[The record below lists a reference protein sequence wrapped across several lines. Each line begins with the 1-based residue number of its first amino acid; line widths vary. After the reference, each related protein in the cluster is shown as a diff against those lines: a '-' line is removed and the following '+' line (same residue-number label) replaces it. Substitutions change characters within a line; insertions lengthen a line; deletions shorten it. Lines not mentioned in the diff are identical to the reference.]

1 MGVEVSFAIAP
12 RHNQCKGQTE
22 KDTNSIDM
30 QVAARESVRSQ
41 ASPENVLVVFGGL
54 LLVMLLAALDSTIVA
69 TALPTIVGEFGGL
82 AHISWVVT
90 AYLLAQTIVT
100 PIYGKLGDLYG
111 RKRVLQVAIVIFL
124 IGSALCGLSQS
135 MSHLIIFRAVQG
147 LGGGGLMVTT
157 QAVVA
162 DVVPPRARGRYQ
174 GIFGAAFGFASIAG
188 PLVGGYFTTHWTWR
202 WIFYINLP
210 VGIIALVVLAATLP
224 AQSSYARHAIDYVGA
239 AVLALALASVVL
251 VTDLGGAV
259 YSWSSP
265 LMIGLI
271 VTAVAGLIAFVV
283 VERRAREPILPLPLF
298 RTRDVWVTSV
308 VGLIVGFALIGS
320 VTYLPVFLQIV
331 KGLSPTE
338 SGLRMVPLMAGTL
351 LTSIIAGQLVSRT
364 GKYKLFPII
373 GTTIVTISLLLISR
387 MTAETSTLVASLY
400 MLLLG
405 LGLGFVM
412 QVLIIAVQNA
422 VDYRE
427 LGVATSNAILFRFI
441 GGSLGTALL
450 GAVLATQLHANVQR
464 LMPGAG
470 TDALNLISPQA
481 LAGLTPAVR
490 AAYTEAFVVSLST
503 VFLLAA
509 AISFV
514 GLIFALLLPERP
526 LRETIAAAAESDIGG
541 DIAQTFYMP
550 TDTDSREQ
558 LLRGLA
564 VLADRDVRRRY
575 IASIVTRAGVDLSP
589 TAAWLLVQIE
599 REPDVHVQE
608 LGRRGKCDANKLK
621 SATAELL
628 QESLIATD
636 SVADVYRL
644 TEPGC
649 ETYNRLVTAR
659 REHLAELWPEWSPQ
673 KREEVAQI
681 LRRLARELIPEAG

>member
-1 MGVEVSFAIAP
+1 
-12 RHNQCKGQTE
+12 
-22 KDTNSIDM
+22 M
-30 QVAARESVRSQ
+30 QAA
-41 ASPENVLVVFGGL
+41 ASADLTARASHDNVLVVFGGL

-162 DVVPPRARGRYQ
+162 DVVPARARGRYQ

-224 AQSSYARHAIDYVGA
+224 AQSSFARHAIDRAGA
-239 AVLALALASVVL
+239 ALLALTLASIVL
-251 VTDLGGAV
+251 LTDLGGTV
-259 YSWSSP
+259 YPWSSA
-265 LMIGLI
+265 LVIGLI
-271 VTAVAGLIAFVV
+271 VSSVAGLIAFVL
-283 VERRAREPILPLPLF
+283 VERRAREPILPLQLL
-298 RTRDVWVTSV
+298 RTRDVWVTSL

-338 SGLRMVPLMAGTL
+338 SVLRMVPLMGGTL
-351 LTSIIAGQLVSRT
+351 VTSILAGQLVSRT

-373 GTTIVTISLLLISR
+373 GTTIVTISLFLISR
-387 MTAETSTLVASLY
+387 MTAETSTLAASLY

-450 GAVLATQLHANVQR
+450 GAVLATQLEANVQR
-464 LMPGAG
+464 LIPGTPAL
-470 TDALNLISPQA
+470 DAISPQA
-481 LAGLTPAVR
+481 LAGLSPAFR
-490 AAYTEAFVVSLST
+490 DAYIEAFVASLST
-503 VFLLAA
+503 AFLVAA
-509 AISFV
+509 AISFF
-514 GLIFALLLPERP
+514 GLLIALLLPERP
-526 LRETIAAAAESDIGG
+526 LRETIGAAAEADIGG
-541 DIAQTFYMP
+541 EIAHTFAMP
-550 TDTDSREQ
+550 TDTDSREK

-575 IASIVTRAGVDLSP
+575 IAAVVTRAGVDLSP

-599 REPDVHVQE
+599 LERGIDVDE
-608 LGRRGKCDANKLK
+608 LGRRGKCHAKDLK
-621 SATAELL
+621 AATAELL
-628 QESLIATD
+628 NKSLIAAGSST
-636 SVADVYRL
+636 DVYRL
-644 TEPGC
+644 TEAGC
-649 ETYNRLVTAR
+649 EIYNRLVAAR

-673 KREEVAQI
+673 KREEVAKI
-681 LRRLARELIPEAG
+681 LRRLARELVPEAEAA

>member
-1 MGVEVSFAIAP
+1 
-12 RHNQCKGQTE
+12 
-22 KDTNSIDM
+22 M
-30 QVAARESVRSQ
+30 QVAAPADQTAPV
-41 ASPENVLVVFGGL
+41 PHDNLLVVFGGL

-111 RKRVLQVAIVIFL
+111 RKRVLQFAIVIFL

-162 DVVPPRARGRYQ
+162 DVIPARDRGRYQ

-188 PLVGGYFTTHWTWR
+188 PLVGGYFTTHLTWR

-210 VGIIALVVLAATLP
+210 LGIIALLVLAATLP
-224 AQSSYARHAIDYVGA
+224 AQNSFARHAIDYAGA
-239 AVLALALASVVL
+239 AALALALASIVL
-251 VTDLGGAV
+251 VTDLGGTI
-259 YSWSSP
+259 YEWSSP
-265 LMIGLI
+265 LMVGLI
-271 VTAVAGLIAFVV
+271 VSAVAGLIAFVLI
-283 VERRAREPILPLPLF
+283 ERRAPEPILPLQLF

-351 LTSIIAGQLVSRT
+351 VTSILAGQIVSRT

-387 MTAETSTLVASLY
+387 MTAETSTLAASLY
-400 MLLLG
+400 MALLG

-464 LMPGAG
+464 LMPGTA
-470 TDALNLISPQA
+470 ALDLISPQA
-481 LAGLTPAVR
+481 LAGLDPAVR
-490 AAYTEAFVVSLST
+490 GAYIDAFVASLSI
-503 VFLLAA
+503 VFLVAA
-509 AISFV
+509 AISFF
-514 GLIFALLLPERP
+514 GLLVSLFLPERP
-526 LRETIAAAAESDIGG
+526 LRETIAAATEADIGG
-541 DIAQTFYMP
+541 EIGQTFSMP
-550 TDTDSREQ
+550 ADTDSREQ

-564 VLADRDVRRRY
+564 VLADRNVRRRY
-575 IASIVTRAGVDLSP
+575 IASIVTRAGLDLNP
-589 TAAWLLVQIE
+589 AAAWLLIQIE
-599 REPDVHVQE
+599 REQGVPVDE
-608 LGRRGKCDANKLK
+608 LGRRGKVLPNVLQA
-621 SATAELL
+621 ATEELL
-628 QESLIATD
+628 RRSLIAAD
-636 SVADVYRL
+636 SGAGVYRL
-644 TEPGC
+644 TEAGC
-649 ETYNRLVTAR
+649 EIHNRLAAAR
-659 REHLAELWPEWSPQ
+659 REHLAELWPEWSPK
-673 KREEVAQI
+673 KREEVAEI
-681 LRRLARELIPEAG
+681 MRRLARELIPEAKAA

>member
-1 MGVEVSFAIAP
+1 
-12 RHNQCKGQTE
+12 
-22 KDTNSIDM
+22 M
-30 QVAARESVRSQ
+30 QVAASADVKSQ
-41 ASPENVLVVFGGL
+41 ASHDNVLVVFGGL

-124 IGSALCGLSQS
+124 VGSALCGLSQS

-239 AVLALALASVVL
+239 AVLALTLASLVL
-251 VTDLGGAV
+251 VTDLGGTV

-265 LMIGLI
+265 IMIGLI
-271 VTAVAGLIAFVV
+271 MLAVAGLVAFVV
-283 VERRAREPILPLPLF
+283 VERRAREPILPLQLF

-351 LTSIIAGQLVSRT
+351 VTSILAGQLVSRT

-373 GTTIVTISLLLISR
+373 GTTIVAISLLLISR
-387 MTAETSTLVASLY
+387 MTAETSTLGASLY

-450 GAVLATQLHANVQR
+450 GAILATQLHANVQR
-464 LMPGAG
+464 LMPGPA
-470 TDALNLISPQA
+470 ALDLISPQA
-481 LAGLTPAVR
+481 LAGLSPEVR
-490 AAYTEAFVVSLST
+490 GAYTEAFVVSLST
-503 VFLLAA
+503 VFLVAA
-509 AISFV
+509 VIAFF
-514 GLIFALLLPERP
+514 GLLVALLLPERP
-526 LRETIAAAAESDIGG
+526 LRETIAAATEADLGN
-541 DIAQTFYMP
+541 DIAQTFSMP

-575 IASIVTRAGVDLSP
+575 IASIVTRAGVDLST

-599 REPDVHVQE
+599 REHGVEVND
-608 LGRRGKCDANKLK
+608 LGRRGKCEAKKLEA
-621 SATAELL
+621 ATAELL
-628 QESLIATD
+628 DGSFIAAG
-636 SVADVYRL
+636 SVANVYVL
-644 TEPGC
+644 TEAGC
-649 ETYNRLVTAR
+649 AIYNRLVAAR
-659 REHLAELWPEWSPQ
+659 REHLAELWPEWSPK
-673 KREEVAQI
+673 KREEVAEL
-681 LRRLARELIPEAG
+681 LRRLARELVPEAEAARG

>member
-1 MGVEVSFAIAP
+1 
-12 RHNQCKGQTE
+12 
-22 KDTNSIDM
+22 M
-30 QVAARESVRSQ
+30 QVAAPADVTSQ
-41 ASPENVLVVFGGL
+41 ASHENVLVVFGGL

-135 MSHLIIFRAVQG
+135 MGHLILFRAVQG
-147 LGGGGLMVTT
+147 LGGGGLTVTT

-210 VGIIALVVLAATLP
+210 VGIIALIVLAATLP
-224 AQSSYARHAIDYVGA
+224 AQSSFARHAIDYAGA
-239 AVLALALASVVL
+239 ATLALTLASVVL
-251 VTDLGGAV
+251 VTDLGGTV

-271 VTAVAGLIAFVV
+271 VLAVAGLIAFVL
-283 VERRAREPILPLPLF
+283 VERRASEPILPLQLF
-298 RTRDVWVTSV
+298 LTRDVWVTSV

-351 LTSIIAGQLVSRT
+351 ATSIIAGQLVSRT

-373 GTTIVTISLLLISR
+373 GTTIVAISLLLISR
-387 MTAETSTLVASLY
+387 MTAETSTLAASLY
-400 MLLLG
+400 MALLG

-450 GAVLATQLHANVQR
+450 GAVLATQLNTNVQR
-464 LMPGAG
+464 LMPGALNSTG
-470 TDALNLISPQA
+470 ALDLISPQA
-481 LAGLTPAVR
+481 LAKLSPSIR
-490 AAYTEAFVVSLST
+490 DAYIEAFVASLST
-503 VFLLAA
+503 VFLVAA
-509 AISFV
+509 AISFF
-514 GLIFALLLPERP
+514 GLLVALLLPERP
-526 LRETIAAAAESDIGG
+526 LRETIAAAAEADIGG
-541 DIAQTFYMP
+541 EIGHTFAMP
-550 TDTDSREQ
+550 ADTDSRKQ

-575 IASIVTRAGVDLSP
+575 IAAIVTRAGVDLTP
-589 TAAWLLVQIE
+589 AAAWLLVQIE
-599 REPDVHVQE
+599 RERDVEVSE
-608 LGRRGKCDANKLK
+608 LGRRGKADAKILQ
-621 SATAELL
+621 AAAAELL
-628 QESLIATD
+628 EKSLIAAGEA
-636 SVADVYRL
+636 ADVYRL
-644 TEPGC
+644 TEAGC
-649 ETYNRLVTAR
+649 EMYNRLVAAR
-659 REHLAELWPEWSPQ
+659 REHLAELWPEWSPK
-673 KREEVAQI
+673 KREEVAEI
-681 LRRLARELIPEAG
+681 LRRLARELIPEAVN

>member
-1 MGVEVSFAIAP
+1 MQAAASADLTAP
-12 RHNQCKGQTE
+12 APQE
-22 KDTNSIDM
+22 K
-30 QVAARESVRSQ
+30 
-41 ASPENVLVVFGGL
+41 VLVVFGGL

-111 RKRVLQVAIVIFL
+111 RKRVLQAAIVIFL
-124 IGSALCGLSQS
+124 IGSMLCGLSQS
-135 MSHLIIFRAVQG
+135 MSHLIVFRAIQG

-162 DVVPPRARGRYQ
+162 DVVPARSRGRYQ
-174 GIFGAAFGFASIAG
+174 GIFGAAFGFASVAG

-210 VGIIALVVLAATLP
+210 VGVFALVVLAATLP
-224 AQSSYARHAIDYVGA
+224 AQSSYARHTIDVLGA
-239 AVLALALASVVL
+239 ALLALTLASLVL

-265 LMIGLI
+265 IMVGLI
-271 VTAVAGLIAFVV
+271 VMSVAGLIGFVFI
-283 VERRAREPILPLPLF
+283 ERRASEPILPLQLF

-331 KGLSPTE
+331 KGMSPTE

-351 LTSIIAGQLVSRT
+351 VTSILAGQLVSRT

-373 GTTIVTISLLLISR
+373 GTTIVTIALLLISR
-387 MTAETSTLVASLY
+387 MTAETSTLAASLY
-400 MLLLG
+400 MALLG
-405 LGLGFVM
+405 FGLGFVM

-422 VDYRE
+422 VEYRD

-450 GAVLATQLHANVQR
+450 GAVLATQLHANVER
-464 LMPGAG
+464 LMPGTA
-470 TDALNLISPQA
+470 ALDLISPQSLTG
-481 LAGLTPAVR
+481 LAPAVR
-490 AAYTEAFVVSLST
+490 AAYIEAFVASLST
-503 VFLLAA
+503 VFLVATGIAA
-509 AISFV
+509 F
-514 GLIFALLLPERP
+514 GLLVALLLPERP
-526 LRETIAAAAESDIGG
+526 LRETIAAATEADIGG
-541 DIAQTFYMP
+541 EIGQTFAMP
-550 TDTDSREQ
+550 TDLNSREQ

-575 IASIVTRAGVDLSP
+575 IAAIVTRARVDLSP
-589 TAAWLLVQIE
+589 TAAWLLVRIE
-599 REPDVHVQE
+599 RERGADVNEV
-608 LGRRGKCDANKLK
+608 GRREKCDAERLTA
-621 SATAELL
+621 ATAELL
-628 QESLIATD
+628 NKSLIAAG
-636 SVADVYRL
+636 SVENVYQL
-644 TEPGC
+644 TGAGC
-649 ETYNRLVTAR
+649 EIYNRLVAAR
-659 REHLAELWPEWSPQ
+659 REHLAELWPEWSPK
-673 KREEVAQI
+673 KREEVAEI
-681 LRRLARELIPEAG
+681 LRRLARELVPEAKTA

>member
-1 MGVEVSFAIAP
+1 
-12 RHNQCKGQTE
+12 
-22 KDTNSIDM
+22 M
-30 QVAARESVRSQ
+30 QVAAPADLTSRPSH
-41 ASPENVLVVFGGL
+41 ENVRVVFGGL

-111 RKRVLQVAIVIFL
+111 RKRVLQFAIVIFL

-135 MSHLIIFRAVQG
+135 MSHLIIFRAIQG

-162 DVVPPRARGRYQ
+162 DVVPPRERGRYQ

-224 AQSSYARHAIDYVGA
+224 AQSSYARHAVDYLGA
-239 AVLALALASVVL
+239 ALLALTLASIVL
-251 VTDLGGAV
+251 VTDLGGTV
-259 YSWSSP
+259 YQWSSP
-265 LMIGLI
+265 MMVGLI
-271 VTAVAGLIAFVV
+271 VIAVAGLIGLVLA
-283 VERRAREPILPLPLF
+283 ERRAHEPILPLELF

-308 VGLIVGFALIGS
+308 VGLVVGFALIGS

-338 SGLRMVPLMAGTL
+338 SGLRMVPLMGGTL
-351 LTSIIAGQLVSRT
+351 VTSILAGQLVSRT

-373 GTTIVTISLLLISR
+373 GTTIVTISLWLISR
-387 MTAETSTLVASLY
+387 MTAETGTFAASLY

-422 VDYRE
+422 VDYRD
-427 LGVATSNAILFRFI
+427 LGVATSNAILFRLI

-450 GAVLATQLHANVQR
+450 GAVLATQLHTHVQQT
-464 LMPGAG
+464 MPGDTA
-470 TDALNLISPQA
+470 ALELISPQA
-481 LAGLTPAVR
+481 LAGLSPAIR
-490 AAYTEAFVVSLST
+490 DAYIEAFVSSLST
-503 VFLLAA
+503 VFVVAA
-509 AISFV
+509 VIAFV
-514 GLIFALLLPERP
+514 GLLVALLLPERP
-526 LRETIAAAAESDIGG
+526 LRETIAAAAETDIGG
-541 DIAQTFYMP
+541 EIAQTFAMP
-550 TDTDSREQ
+550 ANLNSREQ

-599 REPDVHVQE
+599 REPGVHLSE
-608 LGRRGKCDANKLK
+608 LGRRGKCEIKKLETA
-621 SATAELL
+621 SADLL
-628 QESLIATD
+628 QDSLIAPD
-636 SVADVYRL
+636 SVPEVYRL
-644 TEPGC
+644 TKAGC
-649 ETYNRLVTAR
+649 AIYNRLAAAR
-659 REHLAELWPEWSPQ
+659 REHLAELWPEWSPK
-673 KREEVAQI
+673 KREEVAEI
-681 LRRLARELIPEAG
+681 LRRLARELIPEALS

>member
-1 MGVEVSFAIAP
+1 MQAAAPADVSS
-12 RHNQCKGQTE
+12 QTSH
-22 KDTNSIDM
+22 D
-30 QVAARESVRSQ
+30 
-41 ASPENVLVVFGGL
+41 NVLVVFGGL

-100 PIYGKLGDLYG
+100 PIYGKLGDLHG
-111 RKRVLQVAIVIFL
+111 RKRVLQFAIVIFL

-162 DVVPPRARGRYQ
+162 DIVPPRARGRYQ

-224 AQSSYARHAIDYVGA
+224 AQGSYARHAIDYVGA
-239 AVLALALASVVL
+239 AVLALTLASLVL
-251 VTDLGGAV
+251 VTDLGGTV
-259 YSWSSP
+259 FDWSSP
-265 LMIGLI
+265 MMIGLI
-271 VTAVAGLIAFVV
+271 ALAVGGLIAFVV
-283 VERRAREPILPLPLF
+283 VERRASEPILPIQLF

-351 LTSIIAGQLVSRT
+351 VTSILAGQLVSRT

-373 GTTIVTISLLLISR
+373 GTTIVAISLFLISR
-387 MTAETSTLVASLY
+387 MTAETSTLGASLY

-422 VDYRE
+422 VDYRD

-450 GAVLATQLHANVQR
+450 GAVLATQLHANAQR
-464 LMPGAG
+464 LLPGTA
-470 TDALNLISPQA
+470 ALDLISPQS
-481 LAGLTPAVR
+481 LAGLSPSVR
-490 AAYTEAFVVSLST
+490 GAYIEAFVASLST
-503 VFLLAA
+503 VFLVAA
-509 AISFV
+509 VIAFF
-514 GLIFALLLPERP
+514 GLLVALLLPERP
-526 LRETIAAAAESDIGG
+526 LRETIAAAAQEDIGNEIG
-541 DIAQTFYMP
+541 QTFSIP
-550 TDTDSREQ
+550 TNTDSREQ

-575 IASIVTRAGVDLSP
+575 IASIVARAGVDLSP
-589 TAAWLLVQIE
+589 TSAWLLVQIE
-599 REPDVHVQE
+599 RERGVEVNE
-608 LGRRGKCDANKLK
+608 LGRRGKCDAKNLQA
-621 SATAELL
+621 ATADLL
-628 QESLIATD
+628 DRSLIATGSD
-636 SVADVYRL
+636 ANVYGL
-644 TEPGC
+644 TEAGC
-649 ETYNRLVTAR
+649 EIYNRLVAAR
-659 REHLAELWPEWSPQ
+659 REHLAELWPEWSPK
-673 KREEVAQI
+673 KREEVAEL
-681 LRRLARELIPEAG
+681 LRRLARELVPEAEAA

>member
-1 MGVEVSFAIAP
+1 
-12 RHNQCKGQTE
+12 
-22 KDTNSIDM
+22 M
-30 QVAARESVRSQ
+30 QVAAPAELTSQ
-41 ASPENVLVVFGGL
+41 ASHDNVLVVFSGL

-111 RKRVLQVAIVIFL
+111 RKRVLQFAIVLFL

-162 DVVPPRARGRYQ
+162 DIVPPRTRGRYQ

-210 VGIIALVVLAATLP
+210 VGIIALAVLAATLP
-224 AQSSYARHAIDYVGA
+224 AQSAYARHAIDYLGA
-239 AVLALALASVVL
+239 AVLALTLASIVL
-251 VTDLGGAV
+251 VADLGGAV

-265 LMIGLI
+265 MMIGLI
-271 VTAVAGLIAFVV
+271 VLSVAGLIAFVL
-283 VERRAREPILPLPLF
+283 VERRAREPILPLQLF

-338 SGLRMVPLMAGTL
+338 SGLRMVPLMGGTL
-351 LTSIIAGQLVSRT
+351 LTSILSGQLVSRT

-373 GTTIVTISLLLISR
+373 GTAMVVIALLLIST
-387 MTAETSTLVASLY
+387 MTAQTGTLVVSSY

-422 VDYRE
+422 VDYRD

-441 GGSLGTALL
+441 GGSLGTAVL

-464 LMPGAG
+464 LLPGTG
-470 TDALNLISPQA
+470 ALDSISPQA
-481 LAGLTPAVR
+481 LAGLSPALR
-490 AAYTEAFVVSLST
+490 GAYTEAFVASLST
-503 VFLLAA
+503 AFLFAA
-509 AISFV
+509 AIAFF
-514 GLIFALLLPERP
+514 GLLVALLLPQRQ
-526 LRETIAAAAESDIGG
+526 LRETIAAAAEADIGG
-541 DIAQTFYMP
+541 EIAQTFAMP
-550 TDTDSREQ
+550 TDTGSREQ

-575 IASIVTRAGVDLSP
+575 IAAIVTRAGVDLSP
-589 TAAWLLVQIE
+589 RAAWLLVQIE
-599 REPDVHVQE
+599 RERGVDVPE
-608 LGRRGKCDANKLK
+608 LGRRGKCDAGNLK
-621 SATAELL
+621 AATAELL
-628 QESLIATD
+628 EKSLIVAG
-636 SVADVYRL
+636 SVEQVYGL
-644 TEPGC
+644 TKAGC
-649 ETYNRLVTAR
+649 DMYNRLGAAR
-659 REHLAELWPEWSPQ
+659 REHLAELWPEWSPK
-673 KREEVAQI
+673 KREEVAEI
-681 LRRLARELIPEAG
+681 LRRLARELIPEAEAA

>member
-1 MGVEVSFAIAP
+1 
-12 RHNQCKGQTE
+12 
-22 KDTNSIDM
+22 M
-30 QVAARESVRSQ
+30 QAAASADVTSQ
-41 ASPENVLVVFGGL
+41 ATSDNVLVVFGGL

-135 MSHLIIFRAVQG
+135 MTHLIIFRAVQG

-210 VGIIALVVLAATLP
+210 VGIIALLVLAATLP
-224 AQSSYARHAIDYVGA
+224 AQSSFARHAIDYVGA
-239 AVLALALASVVL
+239 ALLAVTLASIVL
-251 VTDLGGAV
+251 VTDLGGTV
-259 YSWSSP
+259 YAWSSP
-265 LMIGLI
+265 LMIALI
-271 VTAVAGLIAFVV
+271 VIAVAGLIAFVLI
-283 VERRAREPILPLPLF
+283 ERRASEPILPLQLF
-298 RTRDVWVTSV
+298 RMRDVWVTSV

-351 LTSIIAGQLVSRT
+351 VTSILAGQLVSRT

-373 GTTIVTISLLLISR
+373 GTTIVALSLLLISR
-387 MTAETSTLVASLY
+387 MTAETSALAASLY
-400 MLLLG
+400 MSLLG

-427 LGVATSNAILFRFI
+427 LGVATSNAILFRFV

-450 GAVLATQLHANVQR
+450 GAILATQLDANVQH
-464 LMPGAG
+464 LMPGTA
-470 TDALNLISPQA
+470 ALDLISPQA
-481 LAGLTPAVR
+481 LAGLSPAVR
-490 AAYTEAFVVSLST
+490 TAYIDAFVASLST
-503 VFLLAA
+503 VFLVAA
-509 AISFV
+509 AISLV
-514 GLIFALLLPERP
+514 GLFVALLLPERP
-526 LRETIAAAAESDIGG
+526 LRETIAAATEADVGG
-541 DIAQTFYMP
+541 EIQHTFLMP
-550 TDTDSREQ
+550 TGTDSRRQ

-564 VLADRDVRRRY
+564 VLADRDVTRDA
-575 IASIVTRAGVDLSP
+575 IKSIVARAGVDLSP

-599 REPDVHVQE
+599 RERDVDVNE
-608 LGRRGKCDANKLK
+608 LARRGKFDAKILQN
-621 SATAELL
+621 ATAELL
-628 QESLIATD
+628 SGSLITPPA
-636 SVADVYRL
+636 VADVYQL
-644 TEPGC
+644 TKAGC
-649 ETYNRLVTAR
+649 DIYNRLVVAR
-659 REHLAELWPEWSPQ
+659 REHLAELWPEWSPK
-673 KREEVAQI
+673 KREEVADI
-681 LRRLARELIPEAG
+681 LRRLARELVPEAKAV